1 VKRLPEKE
9 EQRILQATAKPLVE
23 HILTD
28 DGKIDL
34 HVPRFKN
41 NKLTNWLVPHN
52 KKPFVAVHL
61 DETGSRVWKL
71 IIDNKSFAEIVK
83 QFTIESPEISKEEW
97 EERIA
102 RFVFMLERGKL
113 VELLFSNKG
122 Q

>member
-9 EQRILQATAKPLVE
+9 ERRILQAIAKPLVD
-23 HILTD
+23 HVFTD
-28 DGKIDL
+28 NSKIDL

-41 NKLTNWLVPHN
+41 NKLAKWLVPRN

-71 IIDNKSFAEIVK
+71 IAENKSFTQIVE
-83 QFTIESPEISKEEW
+83 QLSFESSEVSKEEW

-102 RFVFMLERGKL
+102 RFAFMLERGKL
-113 VELLFSNKG
+113 IEIFHLNEN
-122 Q
+122 